1 MLEFLFELVGEFLI
15 QVVLEG
21 LVEMGFHSLVAPFQK
36 EPDPWLAA
44 IGYALLGSLVGGLS
58 LFIFP
63 THMVS
68 SHGLRLLNLIVV
80 PVLVGAMMVLTGV
93 WRAKQGKA
101 VKRLDRFSYGYIFAL
116 SLGLMRFTWAA

>member
-58 LFIFP
+58 LFVFP

-93 WRAKQGKA
+93 WRAKQGQA